1 MHDENYIYSP
11 KFVHQESILNK
22 YQLKNE
28 YAHTWQ
34 IPGLTLV
41 KINLRNDF
49 ELYLFPVDL
58 PLKVVDDEFLI
69 SGMEPET
76 WRQTDGLHC
85 SLCSSSQNSHSKS
98 VLIRAWQ
105 AAGSKAIRSK
115 NVDSHTK
122 PAQRA
127 LYE

>member
-1 MHDENYIYSP
+1 MHDENYISP

-76 WRQTDGLHC
+76 WRQTDGRHC
-85 SLCSSSQNSHSKS
+85 SLCSSSQNSHRN
-98 VLIRAWQ
+98 LLELGRPL
-105 AAGSKAIRSK
+105 AARLSEAKMWTAATPSLL
-115 NVDSHTK
+115 N
-122 PAQRA
+122 
-127 LYE
+127 